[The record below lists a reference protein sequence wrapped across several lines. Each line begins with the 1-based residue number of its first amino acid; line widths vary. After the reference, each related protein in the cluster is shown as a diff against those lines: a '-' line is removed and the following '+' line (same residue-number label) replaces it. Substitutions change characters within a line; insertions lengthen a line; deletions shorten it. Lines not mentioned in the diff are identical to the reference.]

1 MAPPEQSDGQAMVA
15 AALRRVA
22 PRVDVATLDPRA
34 DLRDAADLDSM
45 DFLNLVVA
53 VHEATGL
60 DIPERDY
67 PHLATLSGFA
77 RYLDARVSA

>member
-1 MAPPEQSDGQAMVA
+1 MTPTDEPDGQALVA
-15 AALRRVA
+15 AALTRVT
-22 PRVDVATLDPRA
+22 PRVDVAALDPDA

-53 VHEATGL
+53 IHDATGL

-67 PHLATLSGFA
+67 PHLATLAGFA
-77 RYLDARVSA
+77 RYLDERVVV